1 VIRYSLEEIRFNPKS
16 VVTVGAFDGMHVAH
30 RRILDILVEKTK
42 AIGGRSVVITFKPH
56 PQEIL
61 GKHSVE
67 LLMTE
72 EDRVGMMSDAGIDE
86 ICLLHFDR
94 DFSLVT
100 AEDFLVKLVDKKIGL
115 HELVLG
121 YNHTFGHKAQGTVGF
136 ARNVGERIGFEVD
149 FVDKVVIDGM
159 IVSSSNIRRL
169 LKEGNTSLANQMLGR
184 SYALEGFVIRGNG
197 RGRLLGYPTANLKL
211 VDERLLVPSFGVYVV
226 EATAE
231 SEKFVGLAS
240 IGVRPT
246 FEDSGV
252 PIVEVWISDFDRDIY
267 GKRMKVSFIHRL
279 REEMKF
285 SSSDDLI
292 AQMNEDKK
300 MMNEYLVK
308 TQNIAFQFNKKR

>member
-1 VIRYSLEEIRFNPKS
+1 MIRYSLDEIGRNPKS
-16 VVTVGAFDGMHVAH
+16 VVTVGTFDGMHVAH
-30 RRILDILVEKTK
+30 RKILDTLAEKTG
-42 AIGGRSVVITFKPH
+42 AMGGRSVVITFKPH

-61 GKHSVE
+61 GKQNVE

-72 EDRVGMMSDAGIDE
+72 EERVGMMSEAGIDE

-100 AEDFLVKLVDKKIGL
+100 AEDFLVELVNKKIGL

-121 YNHTFGHKAQGTVGF
+121 YNHTFGHKAKGTVEF
-136 ARNVGERIGFEVD
+136 AREVGNRTGFKVD
-149 FVDKVVIDGM
+149 FVDKVLIDGT

-169 LKEGNTSLANQMLGR
+169 LKEGNVSLANRMLGR
-184 SYALEGFVIRGNG
+184 SYSLEGFVIRGNG
-197 RGRLLGYPTANLKL
+197 RGKLLGYPTANLKL
-211 VDERLLVPSFGVYVV
+211 ADERLLVPSFGVYIV
-226 EATAE
+226 EVIAE

-246 FEDSGV
+246 FEDSAP
-252 PIVEVWISDFDRDIY
+252 PIVEVWISDFERDIY
-267 GKRMKVSFIHRL
+267 GKRMRVSFIKRL

-285 SSSDDLI
+285 NSSEDLI
-292 AQMNEDKK
+292 AQMDEDKK

-308 TQNIAFQFNKKR
+308 TFNKQK